1 MKGNPLSWE
10 EAVQWLKQQPDQL
23 ALVRACFYDDPL
35 LDSATRYALSSE
47 WQAVQNLLPSACG
60 KALDV
65 GAGRGISSFAL
76 ARDGWKTVA
85 LEPNPSI
92 EVGAGAIRRLAAE
105 SGLDIVT
112 VEDWGERLPFADETF
127 DLVHCRQVLHH
138 AQDLSQL
145 CLELG
150 RVLRPGGTFIATR
163 EHVISHLKDKGAFL
177 AGHALHQLY
186 GGENAYL
193 LNEYLAAI
201 RAGGIALTSVLN
213 PFESDINLYPD
224 TVENMKRRIATKLS
238 VPIMLV
244 PGFILGWLGSLSN
257 APGRL
262 FTFVGHKGS

>member
-1 MKGNPLSWE
+1 
-10 EAVQWLKQQPDQL
+10 
-23 ALVRACFYDDPL
+23 
-35 LDSATRYALSSE
+35 
-47 WQAVQNLLPSACG
+47 
-60 KALDV
+60 
-65 GAGRGISSFAL
+65 
-76 ARDGWKTVA
+76 
-85 LEPNPSI
+85 
-92 EVGAGAIRRLAAE
+92 
-105 SGLDIVT
+105 
-112 VEDWGERLPFADETF
+112 
-127 DLVHCRQVLHH
+127 LVHCRQVLHH

-145 CLELG
+145 CRELG

-163 EHVISHLKDKGAFL
+163 EHVISHVKDKDAFL

-224 TVENMKRRIATKLS
+224 TVEDMKRRIATKLS
-238 VPIMLV
+238 VPMMLV

-262 FTFVGHKGS
+262 FTFVGHKVS